1 MSVHSEY
8 GQILLRRGIFIKR
21 TLKNFESSRNF
32 NLIIFSFWWLISNL
46 IFSNAWTPGSL
57 RPRILRIFGARIGSG
72 VIIRRGIRVHFPWNL
87 EIGDNCWIGEE
98 VWFINH
104 EKVTIGSD
112 VCISQR
118 SIICSGGHDYRSA
131 SLAYAHKPIE
141 IKDGVWVCLDAK
153 ILPGVTLG
161 ECSVVSAGEVARK
174 TVPDYSMLV
183 GGEIRPIDPPK

>member
-8 GQILLRRGIFIKR
+8 GQNLLRRGIFIKR

-46 IFSNAWTPGSL
+46 IFSNAWTPSSL

-131 SLAYAHKPIE
+131 SLEYAHKPVE
-141 IKDGVWVCLDAK
+141 IKDGAWICLDAK
-153 ILPGVTLG
+153 VLPGVIIG
-161 ECSVVSAGEVARK
+161 ECSVVSAGEIVRK
-174 TVPDYSMLV
+174 SVPDYSMLV
-183 GGEIRPIDPPK
+183 GGQIRPIDPPK